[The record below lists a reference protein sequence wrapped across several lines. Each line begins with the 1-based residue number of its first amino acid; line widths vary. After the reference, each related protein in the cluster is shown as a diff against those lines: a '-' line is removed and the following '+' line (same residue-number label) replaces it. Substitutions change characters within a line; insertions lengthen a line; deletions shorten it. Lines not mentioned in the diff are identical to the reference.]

1 MGFWLWI
8 LIPFILIL
16 VAAFVHDRRHKGTRI
31 GHRSQQSTTDADS
44 LGIAQAQNNA
54 SRSLGGISGGL

>member
-8 LIPFILIL
+8 LIPFALIL

-31 GHRSQQSTTDADS
+31 GSRSEQPMTDADS
-44 LGIAQAQNNA
+44 LGVAQAQANQ
-54 SRSLGGISGGL
+54 SRVIGGGTGL

>member
-8 LIPFILIL
+8 LIPFVL

-31 GHRSQQSTTDADS
+31 GFRSQQPTTNADS
-44 LGIAQAQNNA
+44 LGVAQARPITPA
-54 SRSLGGISGGL
+54 SPAGAQA